1 MSLFAYI
8 KEHLSIVDVVA
19 ESVQLK
25 PAGNYLKG
33 PCPFH
38 TEKDASFTVSPD
50 KGIFYCF
57 GCHVSGDVI
66 GFVARKENL
75 PQIEAAQLLIERY
88 NLVVPA
94 NITHTHGGTLTS
106 QQRDERERYFAL
118 CKTVSEWMH
127 ATLHTDKSALAYLD
141 NRSVNTATINLFGI
155 GYFGSGIAVVN
166 KFIKDMKNESFL
178 IQDLLS
184 YGILIEAHPGFFSPF
199 EERIIFPIK
208 NALSKHCGFGG
219 RIFKPGDQ
227 RPKYYNSKESHGFE
241 KGKLL
246 FGLDLAKKALQE
258 RQHCFLVE
266 GYMDC
271 IAMAQHGYPNTIAT
285 LGTACT
291 MEHLKMLS
299 RLVHTIYVL
308 YDGDAAGQKAV
319 VRLSELCWQVNV
331 ELKVITLPAAHDP
344 ASLLAIGESIEPFIA
359 QAQDIFAFFI
369 ASSGTGFTQ
378 KPLALKLAAAEK
390 IAHMLAKVEDPF
402 KQGILIQ
409 QAAQVTML
417 PMDSLRDLIE
427 RTRHTESVGN
437 TFQAETMPPR
447 ATKTQLDN
455 NPLPQHS
462 EHNVLEEKIFAAIM
476 NSLKTRALIHI
487 PSDLYPYFSASAR
500 AIYDRALQSDDQIN
514 DIALF
519 LEKLEQPLRQWAVQ
533 ALMHHDGQQCQDA
546 INHIIARLYKLHW
559 QRIVKVSKEE
569 ILRAQRTGDQQKVQ
583 ELLTHFGQLKREI
596 LQGRGN
602 TNEE

>member
-8 KEHLSIVDVVA
+8 KEHLSIVDVIA

-88 NLVVPA
+88 NLVIPA
-94 NITHTHGGTLTS
+94 NITHAHGATLTT
-106 QQRDERERYFAL
+106 QQRDERERYFSL

-127 ATLHTDKSALAYLD
+127 AALCADKSALSYLEKRAVD
-141 NRSVNTATINLFGI
+141 TATINLFGI

-166 KFIKDMKNESFL
+166 KFIKDMKNNGFL

-208 NALSKHCGFGG
+208 NNLGKHCGFGG

-258 RQHCFLVE
+258 KQHCFLVE

-308 YDGDAAGQKAV
+308 YDGDTAGQKAV
-319 VRLSELCWQVNV
+319 VRLAEFCWNVNV
-331 ELKVITLPAAHDP
+331 ELKVITLPTAHDP
-344 ASLLAIGESIEPFIA
+344 ASLLAAGEPIEPFIA

-369 ASSGTGFTQ
+369 TSSGTGFAQ
-378 KPLALKLAAAEK
+378 KPLAHKLAAAEK
-390 IAHMLAKVEDPF
+390 IANLLTRVKDPF

-409 QAAQVTML
+409 QASQVTML
-417 PMDSLRDLIE
+417 PMDSLRDLVE
-427 RTRHTESVGN
+427 RASHTEPVDD
-437 TFQAETMPPR
+437 FQPEITAEQSTR
-447 ATKTQLDN
+447 
-455 NPLPQHS
+455 PQFDKHPSIAHS

-476 NSLKTRALIHI
+476 NSLKTRALIRI
-487 PSDLYPYFSASAR
+487 PSDLYPFFSTSAR
-500 AIYDRALQSDDQIN
+500 TVFDKALQTENNIDDIPQ
-514 DIALF
+514 F
-519 LEKLEQPLRQWAVQ
+519 LEKLDQPLRQWAVQ
-533 ALMHHDGQQCQDA
+533 ALMHHDGQQCHDA
-546 INHIIARLYKLHW
+546 LKHIFARLYKLHW
-559 QRIVKVSKEE
+559 QRVVKVSKEE
-569 ILRAQRTGDQQKVQ
+569 IIRAQRAGNQQKVQ
-583 ELLTHFGQLKREI
+583 ELLAHFGKLKLEI
-596 LQGRGN
+596 LQGRGKN
-602 TNEE
+602 NEE

>member
-19 ESVQLK
+19 ESVHLK

-38 TEKDASFTVSPD
+38 AEKDASFTVSPD

-88 NLVVPA
+88 NLVIPA
-94 NITHTHGGTLTS
+94 NITHAHGSTLTS
-106 QQRDERERYFAL
+106 QQRDERERYFLL
-118 CKTVSEWMH
+118 CKTVSEWMQ
-127 ATLHTDKSALAYLD
+127 ATLHADKSALAYLD
-141 NRSVNTATINLFGI
+141 SRSVNAATINLFGI

-208 NALSKHCGFGG
+208 NALGKHCGFGG

-271 IAMAQHGYPNTIAT
+271 IAMAQHGYPNTVAT

-291 MEHLKMLS
+291 MEHLKMLA

-344 ASLLAIGESIEPFIA
+344 ASLLAAEEPIEPFIA
-359 QAQDIFAFFI
+359 QAQDIFTFFI

-390 IAHMLAKVEDPF
+390 IAHILARVQDPF

-409 QAAQVTML
+409 QAAQITML
-417 PMDSLRDLIE
+417 PMDSLKDLIE
-427 RTRHTESVGN
+427 RANRTTSDN
-437 TFQAETMPPR
+437 SFQAETTPAQPVGP
-447 ATKTQLDN
+447 QSDN
-455 NPLPQHS
+455 YPLPQHS

-476 NSLKTRALIHI
+476 NSLNTKAIIHI

-500 AIYDRALQSDDQIN
+500 AVYDKVMHNTDQIN

-519 LEKLEQPLRQWAVQ
+519 LETLDQPLRQWAVQ

-546 INHIIARLYKLHW
+546 IKHIIARLYKLHW
-559 QRIVKVSKEE
+559 QRVVKVSKEE
-569 ILRAQRTGDQQKVQ
+569 ILRAQRTGDQHKVQ
-583 ELLTHFGQLKREI
+583 ELLTHFGQLKLEI
-596 LQGRGN
+596 LQGRGK